1 MASSVTEH
9 RPEIRFPRYGL
20 RTLMAIVAVAA
31 VLFAVMGTIG
41 PLASAGLLMGL
52 AVIGLHVVGNAIG
65 TSLRDCAP
73 RRTMEIPGTEPAERG
88 ATLIYADMPV
98 SQLRRRTPLGW
109 INRATTL

>member
-20 RTLMAIVAVAA
+20 RTLMAVVAAAA

-41 PLASAGLLMGL
+41 PLASAVLLMAL
-52 AVIGLHVVGNAIG
+52 AVVGLHVVGNAVG
-65 TSLRDCAP
+65 TSLRDSAP
-73 RRTMEIPGTEPAERG
+73 RRAIDPPDAEIADRPAAR
-88 ATLIYADMPV
+88 IHVDMPV

-109 INRATTL
+109 INR